1 MAFINVDN
9 LKDENYI
16 NSNYILMCTKKGVI
30 KKTSLESYSRP
41 RQNGI
46 KAINIR
52 EDDQL
57 LEAKLTNGS
66 MDIMMALKSG
76 KCIRFNEEKARSM
89 GRGSTGVRGIRLAN
103 EKDQVI
109 GMICVDDVETEVL
122 VVSENGYGK
131 RSKVNDYR
139 TTNRGGKGVKTINI
153 TDKTGNL
160 IAIKNV
166 KDGDD
171 LMIINKSGITIR
183 MSVDDMRVMGRAT
196 QGVRLINL
204 KNDDIIAAVAKV
216 EISDEEKEDS
226 LEQNL
231 DNLKNPVMDSDKL
244 TDENNFSSEDSN
256 NPPEILDNNTEGV
269 DDINE

>member
-1 MAFINVDN
+1 
-9 LKDENYI
+9 
-16 NSNYILMCTKKGVI
+16 
-30 KKTSLESYSRP
+30 
-41 RQNGI
+41 
-46 KAINIR
+46 
-52 EDDQL
+52 
-57 LEAKLTNGS
+57 
-66 MDIMMALKSG
+66 MALKSG

-89 GRGSTGVRGIRLAN
+89 GRGSTGVRGIRLATD
-103 EKDQVI
+103 KDQVI
-109 GMICVDDVETEVL
+109 GMICVDNIESEVL

-131 RSKVNDYR
+131 RSKVEDYR

-216 EISDEEKEDS
+216 EVSDDDEVIDDSQENVSNEENKTE
-226 LEQNL
+226 N
-231 DNLKNPVMDSDKL
+231 SDVNVESESIENSN
-244 TDENNFSSEDSN
+244 DENSST
-256 NPPEILDNNTEGV
+256 DNNGEE
-269 DDINE
+269 NNLNLN